1 MDSKNDLNY
10 VFSVVK
16 RFVYNHATVSFF
28 LVLSLFIPIFWFGAR
43 PEEYRYYW
51 AEGGDGLFVYAL
63 IDLVKRG
70 ALLYDPKFGFPS
82 GTDWSFYPLSDW
94 TQLGI
99 GAFFDALFGKGSG
112 LPLMYIIS
120 FPVTYYLAYLCFR
133 TLHFTRVTSSLV
145 SFSFTFLPWH
155 FLRFGH
161 VLLATT
167 FGVVSGILLLIRVF
181 LANKIYSKKDI
192 ALNLLL
198 ASITALSGGYFAFYS
213 LVAMLFAVLV
223 TFPAKKYLIHVY
235 VKKIIWPSI
244 TAIIFL
250 MSQIPFLLSLPEGES
265 RANVST
271 RQVFESQL
279 YGGRVINLITP
290 YYETHVPVLRD
301 LLQRARLLPIDS
313 ESGLPSNF
321 GSISTTLS
329 FLVFTIYIFF
339 ILRKKILYKNVEQIH
354 SHSSEILILSTAFIG
369 LLALFITY
377 GPNLIFSSVI
387 TPQFRAWNRMTPIL
401 HLLILIISALVLRDF
416 TKRYKF
422 VKNKIFKYTF
432 LITALLI
439 IYFDQLAWIGSG
451 RIFVETGK
459 EKTLV
464 ATKYM
469 NKVNTLETSSCPV
482 LQLPIVAF
490 PENPPMNRMLDYEHF
505 FVPLIDDKRSWSYGA
520 MKNTKNDIFAK
531 YRAKQDWESL
541 FEFAQA
547 KGFCLVHIDKSG
559 FRSGKEIQEIEGF
572 LGELLVASEDSN
584 WLMYRIRRG

>member
-1 MDSKNDLNY
+1 
-10 VFSVVK
+10 
-16 RFVYNHATVSFF
+16 
-28 LVLSLFIPIFWFGAR
+28 
-43 PEEYRYYW
+43 
-51 AEGGDGLFVYAL
+51 
-63 IDLVKRG
+63 
-70 ALLYDPKFGFPS
+70 
-82 GTDWSFYPLSDW
+82 
-94 TQLGI
+94 
-99 GAFFDALFGKGSG
+99 
-112 LPLMYIIS
+112 
-120 FPVTYYLAYLCFR
+120 
-133 TLHFTRVTSSLV
+133 
-145 SFSFTFLPWH
+145 
-155 FLRFGH
+155 
-161 VLLATT
+161 
-167 FGVVSGILLLIRVF
+167 
-181 LANKIYSKKDI
+181 
-192 ALNLLL
+192 
-198 ASITALSGGYFAFYS
+198 
-213 LVAMLFAVLV
+213 
-223 TFPAKKYLIHVY
+223 
-235 VKKIIWPSI
+235 
-244 TAIIFL
+244 
-250 MSQIPFLLSLPEGES
+250 
-265 RANVST
+265 
-271 RQVFESQL
+271 
-279 YGGRVINLITP
+279 
-290 YYETHVPVLRD
+290 
-301 LLQRARLLPIDS
+301 
-313 ESGLPSNF
+313 
-321 GSISTTLS
+321 
-329 FLVFTIYIFF
+329 
-339 ILRKKILYKNVEQIH
+339 
-354 SHSSEILILSTAFIG
+354 
-369 LLALFITY
+369 
-377 GPNLIFSSVI
+377 
-387 TPQFRAWNRMTPIL
+387 MTPIL